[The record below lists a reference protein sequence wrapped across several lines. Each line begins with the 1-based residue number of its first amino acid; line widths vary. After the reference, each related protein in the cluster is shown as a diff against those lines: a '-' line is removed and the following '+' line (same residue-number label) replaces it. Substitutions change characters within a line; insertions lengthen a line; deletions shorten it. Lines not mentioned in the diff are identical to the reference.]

1 MSRQNF
7 ITKDFFVEASESET
21 KQTLLSIPDYV
32 NNIKFLGENSL
43 VQSIKFLYERANDH
57 TPQHVDVSLLPL
69 NDKQTRVTL
78 HVGYANGQLFS
89 KDNYIINTLHNFESA
104 ISAAINGNISAYTP
118 EEPRQNVIRRVV
130 NGLVLTAATVG
141 MFFIWKKL
149 S

>member
-21 KQTLLSIPDYV
+21 KQTLLSIPEYV
-32 NNIKFLGENSL
+32 NNIKFLGENRL

-69 NDKQTRVTL
+69 NDKQTRITL

-104 ISAAINGNISAYTP
+104 IAAAIDGNISAYTP
-118 EEPRQNVIRRVV
+118 EEPRQNVVRRVV
-130 NGLVLTAATVG
+130 NALVLTAASVG